1 MYLQN
6 DVGNPVSST
15 MRELW
20 KYCFDLGE
28 WKIIKCQNLPQE
40 LASSS
45 VTLSGNIIIIYG
57 GTGVPFGSFCSNRMF
72 LGKIL
77 TTNPNINN
85 KHK

>member
-1 MYLQN
+1 
-6 DVGNPVSST
+6 

-28 WKIIKCQNLPQE
+28 WKIIKCQNVPQE

-57 GTGVPFGSFCSNRMF
+57 GTGVPFGAFCSNRMY

-77 TTNPNINN
+77 MMNIS
-85 KHK
+85 KIIIQF